1 MASNSTSA
9 VSHAQCLPKTSSRC
23 ITPTFTSTHD
33 FEISSYPL
41 LEGIGVERLV
51 SSTVFSVGGFNWVI
65 YFFPDGVRNG
75 GFGNASAFLNC
86 LSPEMD
92 VRARFTLNLLGKDG
106 VQVTKYEEVE
116 DTFSSECV
124 YLGYPQFVDR
134 SRLRSVSLENNGSF
148 IIRCVLTV
156 IGEPYTE
163 GRHVIPPSPPLP
175 ILRDSKRSVMR
186 IKGAHH

>member
-1 MASNSTSA
+1 MDRNSTSA
-9 VSHAQCLPKTSSRC
+9 VRHAQCLPKTSSRC

-33 FEISSYPL
+33 FEITSHPL

-51 SSTVFSVGGFNWVI
+51 SSTVFSVGGFNWLI
-65 YFFPDGVRNG
+65 YFFPHGVRND
-75 GFGNASAFLNC
+75 GFDGASAFLNC
-86 LSPEMD
+86 LSPEKD
-92 VRARFTLNLLGKDG
+92 ARARFTLNLLGKDD

-116 DTFSSECV
+116 HTFSSECV
-124 YLGYPQFVDR
+124 YRGYPQFVDR

-163 GRHVIPPSPPLP
+163 GGRVIPPPPLLP
-175 ILRDSKRSVMR
+175 IL
-186 IKGAHH
+186 